1 MKLKNYFIPVS
12 LEKPANHFLSDRSVF
27 CRNITIH
34 TPDSPIGEL
43 SGYRIAIV
51 GVPEDRNAKIRGS
64 ATAPDMIRNK
74 LYNLYRVNPAL
85 KIIDLGNLISGNSV
99 QDTYYAVR
107 DIILELRDQGIVTI
121 VLGGSQDVTYGIY
134 LAYEK
139 LDALFNF
146 VTVDSRLDLGIIQ
159 DEIKPESYLIPMLSR
174 KKELVFNY
182 TNLGHQKYLV
192 DQEDINFL
200 QDQFN
205 ETLRLGDIHS
215 NIEITE
221 PVLRDSAFVSFDFNA
236 IRQGDS
242 PGCTHPSPNGLYGE
256 EACQISKYAGLANT
270 LMVFGM
276 FNILP
281 SADSREQSAH
291 LAAQMAWYFIEGVSQ
306 RKYEEPSGK
315 STSFKKFIVSFSG
328 KDREIVF
335 YKSLESERWWFE
347 IPIIADNTRQKKIL
361 ISCSHKD
368 YLSACNQEIP
378 DRWLKAFRKLN

>member
-1 MKLKNYFIPVS
+1 MELKNYFSPVS
-12 LEKPANHFLSDRSVF
+12 LEKPGNHFLSDKSIF
-27 CRNITIH
+27 CRNISIH
-34 TPDSPIGEL
+34 TPDFPISDL
-43 SGYRIAIV
+43 SGYKVAIAGI
-51 GVPEDRNAKIRGS
+51 PEDRNAKIRGS
-64 ATAPDMIRNK
+64 SAAPDIIRNK

-99 QDTYYAVR
+99 QDTYYAIR
-107 DIILELRDQGIVTI
+107 DLILDLKEKGIITI
-121 VLGGSQDVTYGIY
+121 ILGGSQDLTYGIY

-139 LDALFNF
+139 LNSLFNF

-159 DEIKPESYLIPMLSR
+159 DEIKPESYLIPILSR
-174 KKELVFNY
+174 KKELLFNY

-192 DQEDINFL
+192 DQEDIDFL
-200 QDQFN
+200 QQQFN
-205 ETLRLGDIHS
+205 ETLRLGEIHS
-215 NIEITE
+215 NVAITE

-256 EACQISKYAGLANT
+256 EACQISKYSGLGT
-270 LMVFGM
+270 SLMVFGL

-281 SADSREQSAH
+281 AADIHEQTSH
-291 LAAQMAWYFIEGVSQ
+291 LAAQMIWYFIEGVSQ

-315 STSFKKFIVSFSG
+315 STLFKKFIVSFTG

-347 IPIIADNTRQKKIL
+347 VPIISSNRQKKIL
-361 ISCSHKD
+361 ISCSHED

-378 DRWLKAFRKLN
+378 DRWLKTFRKLN

>member
-1 MKLKNYFIPVS
+1 MELKNYFIPVS
-12 LEKPANHFLSDRSVF
+12 LEKPVDHFLSDKSVF
-27 CRNITIH
+27 CRNINIH

-43 SGYRIAIV
+43 SGYRVAII
-51 GVPEDRNAKIRGS
+51 GVPDDRNAKIRGS
-64 ATAPDMIRNK
+64 AAAPDAIRNK

-85 KIIDLGNLISGNSV
+85 KIIDLGNLVSGNSV
-99 QDTYYAVR
+99 QDTYYAIR
-107 DIILELRDQGIVTI
+107 DVILELRDKGIITI
-121 VLGGSQDVTYGIY
+121 VLGGSQDLTYGIY

-192 DQEDINFL
+192 DQEDIDFL
-200 QDQFN
+200 QGQFH
-205 ETLRLGDIHS
+205 ETVRLGDVHS
-215 NIEITE
+215 NVGITE

-256 EACQISKYAGLANT
+256 EACQISKYAGLSNT
-270 LMVFGM
+270 LVALGI

-281 SADSREQSAH
+281 SADQKDQSSH
-291 LAAQMAWYFIEGVSQ
+291 LAAQMVWYFIEGVSQ

-315 STSFKKFIVSFSG
+315 SSSFKKFIVSFSG

-347 IPIIADNTRQKKIL
+347 VPVIADSSRQKKIL
-361 ISCSHKD
+361 ISCSHED
-368 YLSACNQEIP
+368 YLCACNQEIP

>member
-1 MKLKNYFIPVS
+1 MELKNYFTPVS
-12 LEKPANHFLSDRSVF
+12 LEMPVDHFLSDKSVF
-27 CRNITIH
+27 CRNIYIH

-43 SGYRIAIV
+43 AGYRVAIV

-64 ATAPDMIRNK
+64 AAAPDAIRNK

-85 KIIDLGNLISGNSV
+85 KIIDLGNLIAGNTV
-99 QDTYYAVR
+99 QDTYYAIR
-107 DIILELRDQGIVTI
+107 DIILELREKGIITI
-121 VLGGSQDVTYGIY
+121 VLGGSQDLTYGIY

-159 DEIKPESYLIPMLSR
+159 DEIKPESYLIPVLSR
-174 KKELVFNY
+174 KKELIFNY

-192 DQEDINFL
+192 DQEDIDFL
-200 QDQFN
+200 QGQFH
-205 ETLRLGDIHS
+205 ETVRLGDIHS
-215 NIEITE
+215 NIGITE

-242 PGCTHPSPNGLYGE
+242 PGGTNPSPNGLYGE

-270 LMVFGM
+270 LMAFGI

-281 SADSREQSAH
+281 LVDQRDQSAH
-291 LAAQMAWYFIEGVSQ
+291 LSAQMIWYFIEGVLQ

-315 STSFKKFIVSFSG
+315 SSIFKKFIVSFSG

-347 IPIIADNTRQKKIL
+347 VPVMTDNNRQKKIL
-361 ISCSHKD
+361 ISCSHED
-368 YLSACNQEIP
+368 YLCACNQEIP

>member
-1 MKLKNYFIPVS
+1 MELKSYFTPVS
-12 LEKPANHFLSDRSVF
+12 LEKSTDHHLSDKSVF
-27 CRNITIH
+27 CRNISIH
-34 TPDSPIGEL
+34 TPDSSLGDL
-43 SGYRIAIV
+43 STCSIAIV

-64 ATAPDMIRNK
+64 SAAPDIVRNK

-99 QDTYYAVR
+99 QDTYYAIR
-107 DIILELRDQGIVTI
+107 DIVLDLKEKGIITI
-121 VLGGSQDVTYGIY
+121 ILGGSQDLTYGIY

-192 DQEDINFL
+192 DQEDIDFL
-200 QDQFN
+200 QNQFN
-205 ETLRLGDIHS
+205 ETIRLGDIHS
-215 NIEITE
+215 NVAIAE

-256 EACQISKYAGLANT
+256 EACQIAKYSGLGNS
-270 LMVFGM
+270 LSVFGI

-281 SADSREQSAH
+281 AADLREQSSH
-291 LAAQMAWYFIEGVSQ
+291 LAAQMIWYFIEGVSQ

-315 STSFKKFIVSFSG
+315 SAQFKKFIVSFSG
-328 KDREIVF
+328 KDREIIF
-335 YKSLESERWWFE
+335 YKSQESERWWFE
-347 IPIIADNTRQKKIL
+347 VPIISDSRQKSIL
-361 ISCSHKD
+361 ISCSHED
-368 YLSACNQEIP
+368 YLCASNQEVP
-378 DRWLKAFRKLN
+378 DRWLKALRRLN

>member
-1 MKLKNYFIPVS
+1 MELKNYFSPVS
-12 LEKPANHFLSDRSVF
+12 LEKPGNHFLSDKSIF
-27 CRNITIH
+27 CRNISIH
-34 TPDSPIGEL
+34 TPDSPISDL
-43 SGYRIAIV
+43 SGYKVAIA

-64 ATAPDMIRNK
+64 SAAPDLIRNK
-74 LYNLYRVNPAL
+74 LYNLYHVNPAL

-99 QDTYYAVR
+99 QDTYYAIC
-107 DIILELRDQGIVTI
+107 DLILELKDKGIITI
-121 VLGGSQDVTYGIY
+121 ILGGSQDLTYGIY

-139 LDALFNF
+139 LNALFNF

-159 DEIKPESYLIPMLSR
+159 DEIKPESYLIPILSR
-174 KKELVFNY
+174 KKELIFNY

-192 DQEDINFL
+192 DQEDIDFL
-200 QDQFN
+200 QQQFN
-205 ETLRLGDIHS
+205 ETLRLGEIHS
-215 NIEITE
+215 NVAITE

-256 EACQISKYAGLANT
+256 EACQISKYSGLGT
-270 LMVFGM
+270 SLMVFGL

-281 SADSREQSAH
+281 AADIHEQTSH
-291 LAAQMAWYFIEGVSQ
+291 LAAQMIWYFIEGVSQ

-315 STSFKKFIVSFSG
+315 STLFKKFIVSFTG
-328 KDREIVF
+328 KDREVVF

-347 IPIIADNTRQKKIL
+347 VPIISNTRQKKIL
-361 ISCSHKD
+361 ISCSHED